1 MKVNGIYSEQTGE
14 QKQVIKEH
22 KSMPK
27 YSNLKLKPQ
36 VSADVVLFKGKET
49 FLTQEQKALNNLN
62 SLLKQNVINRELNDV
77 LIKEVNAKN
86 KNVIKYLNAIKAS
99 KDPSLKGHK
108 AIAQRLVDNHAQ
120 ISGAI
125 ASLKTVDDETKQK
138 LDFDNQKT
146 MVHGIN
152 DIYTKDK
159 DVEQTEQTNGK
170 IGFGGRKDR
179 AKKIVNRHAGVAA
192 TIGAVCAQVP
202 FLDIVPLKLNE
213 KAMVFNIGKEYG
225 IDLGQNWLDGE
236 VISEFGE
243 TFGVPASEALRD
255 TLTTLVSESV
265 KEIAKELGKEA
276 GKALLG
282 MIPFVGN
289 AVNGTVAFGITKALG
304 ESVIK
309 IYQQQTGHYD

>member
-77 LIKEVNAKN
+77 LIKEVN
-86 KNVIKYLNAIKAS
+86 
-99 KDPSLKGHK
+99 HK

-179 AKKIVNRHAGVAA
+179 AMNIVKKHTGIAVTLAA
-192 TIGAVCAQVP
+192 SLAQLP
-202 FLDIVPLKLNE
+202 FL
-213 KAMVFNIGKEYG
+213 M
-225 IDLGQNWLDGE
+225 
-236 VISEFGE
+236 
-243 TFGVPASEALRD
+243 
-255 TLTTLVSESV
+255 
-265 KEIAKELGKEA
+265 
-276 GKALLG
+276 
-282 MIPFVGN
+282 
-289 AVNGTVAFGITKALG
+289 
-304 ESVIK
+304 
-309 IYQQQTGHYD
+309 

>member
-14 QKQVIKEH
+14 QKQIIKEH
-22 KSMPK
+22 KSMLK

-49 FLTQEQKALNNLN
+49 VLTQEQKALNNLN

-138 LDFDNQKT
+138 LDFVNQKT

-152 DIYTKDK
+152 EIYGENKVAINNIVESSNVSFGIGTKAK
-159 DVEQTEQTNGK
+159 AELVVA
-170 IGFGGRKDR
+170 GFS
-179 AKKIVNRHAGVAA
+179 ATAAGIAA
-192 TIGAVCAQVP
+192 GMAQVP
-202 FLDIVPLKLNE
+202 MADQMPLIANDI
-213 KAMVFNIGKEYG
+213 AMTLAIGKVYDKD
-225 IDLGQNWLDGE
+225 ID
-236 VISEFGE
+236 
-243 TFGVPASEALRD
+243 
-255 TLTTLVSESV
+255 ESV
-265 KEIAKELGKEA
+265 AQSLV
-276 GKALLG
+276 
-282 MIPFVGN
+282 MS
-289 AVNGTVAFGITKALG
+289 ALG
-304 ESVIK
+304 NQLGTGIFKSIVGLIPGLGNGINATVLAATTETVGHIAIK
-309 IYQQQTGHYD
+309 YFQKETGDYS

>member
-22 KSMPK
+22 KSMLK

-49 FLTQEQKALNNLN
+49 VLTQEQKALNNLN
-62 SLLKQNVINRELNDV
+62 ALLKQNVINRELNDV

-192 TIGAVCAQVP
+192 TIGAACAQVP

-225 IDLGQNWLDGE
+225 IYLGQNWLDGE

>member
-22 KSMPK
+22 KSMLK

-49 FLTQEQKALNNLN
+49 VLTQEQKALNNLN
-62 SLLKQNVINRELNDV
+62 ALLKQNVINRELNDV

-179 AKKIVNRHAGVAA
+179 AMNIVKKHTGIAVTLAAFLAQLPFFDVIPLIINEIDMVKKIAA
-192 TIGAVCAQVP
+192 
-202 FLDIVPLKLNE
+202 
-213 KAMVFNIGKEYG
+213 EYG
-225 IDLGQNWLDGE
+225 INLKQSSEDAAHTAAEGTVVGSSVALGGNIAVQLAVQEAVGKL
-236 VISEFGE
+236 SEEGAKIAFGWIPLLGNIVNGSVS
-243 TFGVPASEALRD
+243 GV
-255 TLTTLVSESV
+255 TTNG
-265 KEIAKELGKEA
+265 LGKR
-276 GKALLG
+276 
-282 MIPFVGN
+282 I
-289 AVNGTVAFGITKALG
+289 
-304 ESVIK
+304 IK